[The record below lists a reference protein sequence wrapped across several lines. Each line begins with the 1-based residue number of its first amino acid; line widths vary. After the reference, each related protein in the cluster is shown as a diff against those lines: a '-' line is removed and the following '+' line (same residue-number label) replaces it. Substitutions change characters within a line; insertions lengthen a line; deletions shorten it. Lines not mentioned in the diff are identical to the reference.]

1 MKKECVVH
9 YQYSSARTLVK
20 SLHVGDQTH
29 KFLSMCQHIEDRAS
43 YNFNV
48 ILLSINGHYYCPF
61 DDCLSYVIFQIKF
74 PFDINY
80 F

>member
-9 YQYSSARTLVK
+9 YQYSSARTPVK

-61 DDCLSYVIFQIKF
+61 DVVYPML
-74 PFDINY
+74 Y
-80 F
+80 FKLNFHST